1 MKKVKMFSLVVFS
14 VLLFAGYSNIS
25 AQEKSKS
32 IHNHGTV
39 KSDSTK
45 MKNSHEAHKMKSE
58 KKNPIIR
65 EGVIDVAS
73 IDKNKDGKVYQDM
86 MCWNVISDEAGDCPL
101 CDMKLKEV
109 TIEKAKT
116 NLKKNGYKFK

>member
-1 MKKVKMFSLVVFS
+1 MKKVKMLSLVVFS
-14 VLLFAGYSNIS
+14 ALLFAGYSNIN
-25 AQEKSKS
+25 AQEKPKS
-32 IHNHGTV
+32 NHNHGTV
-39 KSDSTK
+39 KSDSTE
-45 MKNSHEAHKMKSE
+45 MKNEHEDHKMKSK
-58 KKNPIIR
+58 KKNPIVR